1 MLDDVVGSEVDEA
14 ILESTAV
21 FLDSKC
27 KIEGFENE
35 FSICDD
41 IDYWSQI
48 HTLITAFYEYHIP
61 LSIVMLAG
69 LLIFKLTKCSTFIA
83 VLKINDNVI
92 PYISLCVNLVCH
104 IQRYSCPKLQK

>member
-1 MLDDVVGSEVDEA
+1 MRKAPAKEPETVQKIWGVNQLSVQPSQLLLDDVVGSEVEEA

-41 IDYWSQI
+41 IDY
-48 HTLITAFYEYHIP
+48 
-61 LSIVMLAG
+61 
-69 LLIFKLTKCSTFIA
+69 
-83 VLKINDNVI
+83 
-92 PYISLCVNLVCH
+92 
-104 IQRYSCPKLQK
+104 